1 MFTFPEAATLPPRR
15 VGQESLL
22 LGRYA
27 SRLPNAFVLDA
38 DFEEGFY
45 RRANLPEQ
53 LRRLFAGVNPRRI
66 DEDLLEVLCH
76 TASRLVRTSALMDDS
91 VQLFLRALNNSGVLG
106 GQPGNTPDAEFHLR
120 RPDERRSERGHGRLP
135 GSEVLFALKRLWAN
149 DWLFD
154 ALVARLDTA
163 GSIAL
168 EARPA
173 LIFAGPPGTP
183 DPELAE
189 ALGAFEA
196 WQSPLGLVG
205 LA

>member
-1 MFTFPEAATLPPRR
+1 MFTFPEAATLPPTR

-22 LGRYA
+22 LGRHA
-27 SRLPNAFVLDA
+27 SRLPSAFVLDA

-53 LRRLFAGVNPRRI
+53 LRRLFATINPKRI
-66 DEDLLEVLCH
+66 DEDALEAVCGAA
-76 TASRLVRTSALMDDS
+76 TRLVRTSALMDDS
-91 VQLFLRALNNSGVLG
+91 VQLFQRALSNSGVLG
-106 GQPGNTPDAEFHLR
+106 GDKGTGAEFHLR
-120 RPDERRSERGHGRLP
+120 RPGERRSEGGRGRLP
-135 GSEVLFALKRLWAN
+135 GSEVLFALKRLWSH
-149 DWLFD
+149 DWTFGPV
-154 ALVARLDTA
+154 VARLDTA

-189 ALGAFEA
+189 LLGTFEA
-196 WQSPLGLVG
+196 WQNPHGLVG